1 MRERFQ
7 SEREGCKSEELNDK
21 VGRQKV
27 AVTSR
32 WVRKVTCSGEVSMV
46 LGRAEEAF
54 EVVLFQQ
61 LKMALGRSSLGAL
74 QLEVEKPQPPW
85 IVG

>member
-1 MRERFQ
+1 
-7 SEREGCKSEELNDK
+7 
-21 VGRQKV
+21 
-27 AVTSR
+27 
-32 WVRKVTCSGEVSMV
+32 MV

-61 LKMALGRSSLGAL
+61 LNMALGRLSLGAL